1 MAAGASNREVL
12 TMPGRQLRGAVG
24 LALAVGVCLT
34 TLADA
39 AAQERVRWK
48 MHSAFAANLAILG
61 PAGKRVESTVKE
73 ISNGTLEL
81 RFYEPGAL
89 VPGIA
94 YFDPVA
100 QGSLDAAYGT
110 PGFNVGKSPALAFF
124 SSVPFGPGLGEYLGW
139 LYRGG
144 GIDLMDAFYTERGV
158 KPFICGFIPPEA
170 SGWFRKPI
178 NSVEDLRGL
187 KMRFFGLG
195 ARVMEKFGVS
205 TQLLA
210 AGDIYPALE
219 LGTID
224 ATEFSMPAMDESLG
238 FHQVAKHYYFP
249 GWHQQA
255 TSNEV
260 VVNLKSY
267 EGLSQWHKDVLRAT
281 CGYQLVQEFA
291 DGEHVQGPAIA
302 RMKAKGVTVHTW
314 PDEILAKFD
323 VAWKEVAKE
332 EAAKDAFFKKVYE
345 SYSDYREQY
354 KNWRELGYLK

>member
-1 MAAGASNREVL
+1 MSRER
-12 TMPGRQLRGAVG
+12 TRGAFG
-24 LALAVGVCLT
+24 LALAGALCFVGAT
-34 TLADA
+34 QAE
-39 AAQERVRWK
+39 AQERVRWK
-48 MHSAFAANLAILG
+48 MHSAFAGNLAILG
-61 PAGKRVESTVKE
+61 PAGKRVERTVKE
-73 ISNGTLEL
+73 ISNGTMEL
-81 RFYEPGAL
+81 KFFEPGAL

-100 QGSLDAAYGT
+100 AGSLDAAYGT
-110 PGFNVGKSPALAFF
+110 PGFNVGKSPAVAFF

-144 GIDLMDAFYTERGV
+144 GIELMDAFYTERGV

-178 NSVEDLRGL
+178 NSLEDLRGL

-255 TSNEV
+255 TTNEV
-260 VVNLKSY
+260 IVNLKAY
-267 EGLSQWHKDVLRAT
+267 EGLSQWHKDVLRVT
-281 CGYQLVQEFA
+281 CGYQIVQEFA

-302 RMKAKGVTVHTW
+302 RMKDKGVTIHTW
-314 PDEILAKFD
+314 PKEILD
-323 VAWKEVAKE
+323 QLESAWKDVAKE
-332 EAAKDAFFKKVYE
+332 EATKDPYFKKVFE
-345 SYSDYREQY
+345 SYTAYREEY